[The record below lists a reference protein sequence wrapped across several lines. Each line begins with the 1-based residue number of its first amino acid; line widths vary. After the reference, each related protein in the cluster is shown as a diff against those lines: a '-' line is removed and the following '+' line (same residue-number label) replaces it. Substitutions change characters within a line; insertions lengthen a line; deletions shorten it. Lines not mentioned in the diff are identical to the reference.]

1 MERFRIAVPD
11 PVLADLK
18 TRLAN
23 ARFPDEFAN
32 DDWNYGANL
41 SYVKELC
48 AYWRASFDWRK
59 QEALLNSFAHFT
71 TEIDGRGLHFIHQRS
86 KHENAFPIV
95 IQHGWPGSVYE
106 FYKILG
112 PLTDPTAYGGPA
124 EDAFHVICP
133 SMPGYGWSQAPQ
145 EPGFDI
151 RSVAETNVA
160 LMNKLGYSRYGAQGG
175 DWGAVATA
183 WMGAIAPKELA
194 GIHMNMLVAFP
205 PEDNT
210 LEGVTPEELEKLARF
225 RELQDVLTGY
235 QAIQRTKPQT
245 LGYGLTDSPVGLAAW
260 IVEKFHGWSDCHGD
274 VETRFSK
281 DDLLTNIMIYWA
293 TGNITSSLRLY
304 CETHRS
310 PHGRRGVNTDRVQ
323 VPSGFAVFP
332 VELYHPPRAWMER
345 YYNVTHWTVM
355 PKGGHFAALEEP
367 ELLVDDIR
375 AFFRGL
381 R

>member
-1 MERFRIAVPD
+1 MQRFKIAVPD

-23 ARFPDEFAN
+23 ARFPDEYAN
-32 DDWNYGANL
+32 EDWNYGANL
-41 SYVKELC
+41 AYVKELC
-48 AYWRASFDWRK
+48 TYWRDRFDWRK
-59 QEALLNSFAHFT
+59 QESLLNSFGNFT
-71 TEIDGRGLHFIHQRS
+71 TEINGRQLHFIHQRS
-86 KHENAFPIV
+86 KHEHAFPII

-106 FYKILG
+106 FHKVLG
-112 PLTDPTAYGGPA
+112 PLTNPTAHGGSS
-124 EDAFHVICP
+124 EDAFHVVCP
-133 SMPGYGWSQAPQ
+133 SMPGYGWSQAPH

-151 RSVAETNVA
+151 RSVAETEIA
-160 LMNKLGYSRYGAQGG
+160 LMEKLGYDRYGAQGG
-175 DWGAVATA
+175 DWGAVSTA
-183 WMGAIAPKELA
+183 WMGALAPKGLA

-210 LEGVTPEELEKLARF
+210 LEGVTPEELEKLAHF
-225 RELQDVLTGY
+225 REVQDALTGY

-260 IVEKFHGWSDCHGD
+260 IAEKFHGWSDCHGD
-274 VETRFSK
+274 VESRFTK
-281 DDLLTNIMIYWA
+281 DELLTNIMIYWA

-310 PHGRRGVNTDRVQ
+310 PHGRHGINVDQ
-323 VPSGFAVFP
+323 IDVPSGFAIFP
-332 VELYHPPRAWMER
+332 VELYHPPRAWMDR
-345 YYNVTHWTVM
+345 NYNVTHWTVM

-367 ELLVDDIR
+367 ELLVEDIR
-375 AFFRGL
+375 KFFRTL